1 MRKAIPIMPRP
12 NLVRV
17 SMTSEVGIGGAVV
30 SLPVDPP
37 GAAVVVYW
45 FMLSRAASS
54 VKACSS
60 CKNFPEEKYVNLQC
74 VTKEDCEYWYERA
87 ATKGNG
93 ESQYDEKSVQRR
105 GKFELTKYQKSIKRY
120 R

>member
-37 GAAVVVYW
+37 GAAVVAYW

-60 CKNFPEEKYVNLQC
+60 CKNFPEKNILTCNVSPKRIVNIGMNEPQPKAM
-74 VTKEDCEYWYERA
+74 VRA
-87 ATKGNG
+87 NTMRKVSRG
-93 ESQYDEKSVQRR
+93 EAN
-105 GKFELTKYQKSIKRY
+105 LN
-120 R
+120 